1 MEYSVGDLIRVTDGP
16 SYSPILGKSGVV
28 TAVHPCIRHT
38 IGTVGSKTGYTLEV
52 RIFANLE
59 RRYKLRDYEVE
70 VEK

>member
-38 IGTVGSKTGYTLEV
+38 MGRGSKAGYTLEV
-52 RIFANLE
+52 RIFANLK
-59 RRYKLRDYEVE
+59 RRWKLNDYEVE

>member
-1 MEYSVGDLIRVTDGP
+1 MGYSVGDLIRVTDGP

-38 IGTVGSKTGYTLEV
+38 IGAGSKTGYTLEV
-52 RIFANLE
+52 RIFANLK
-59 RRYKLRDYEVE
+59 RRYKLNDYEVE

>member
-1 MEYSVGDLIRVTDGP
+1 MGYSVGDLIRVTDGP

-38 IGTVGSKTGYTLEV
+38 IGAGSKTGYTLEV
-52 RIFANLE
+52 RIFANLK
-59 RRYKLRDYEVE
+59 RRWKLNDYEVE